1 MLVLMTRSRSSLIFC
16 FLKLIIIYVW
26 FYVIVLIWIHG
37 FHLLINRN
45 NLYHRLSL
53 YIKIEYIKIQMYNLC
68 ITQTLFYG
76 LIVKWNMLL
85 NLLLLKRISWFAWS
99 RKKTIL
105 LLMFRCKPKDYL
117 FFLPFPSLLFPSL
130 SFPSFLPFSFFLK
143 VYFPLYFKEP
153 DEPER
158 NVEEILV
165 SVL

>member
-1 MLVLMTRSRSSLIFC
+1 MTRSRSSLIFC

-117 FFLPFPSLLFPSL
+117 LFLPFLPLFPPFLFLFKSL
-130 SFPSFLPFSFFLK
+130 FSFVFQRTRWTREKCRGNIGFSLIN
-143 VYFPLYFKEP
+143 VGP
-153 DEPER
+153 DWGW
-158 NVEEILV
+158 
-165 SVL
+165 